1 MVQRK
6 GDAGLKLSSTNIAA
20 RFLKPE
26 KIKISLS
33 AVAKNAHMSVSFL
46 QAVLNAARACS
57 DVMSGAEDRTTP
69 CAQELHWRSSGAK
82 ACPFRM
88 HT

>member
-6 GDAGLKLSSTNIAA
+6 GDAGLKLSSTNIEA

-33 AVAKNAHMSVSFL
+33 PVAKNSHMP
-46 QAVLNAARACS
+46 VLFFK
-57 DVMSGAEDRTTP
+57 
-69 CAQELHWRSSGAK
+69 L
-82 ACPFRM
+82 
-88 HT
+88 